1 MLRKLKPKYL
11 SIAKGDELARGIA
24 NYMEKWV
31 FPVCAGAIDDTHIP
45 ISTPQQKSHWH
56 IFMLLLEETQLLINV
71 TNDGQALRYIYF
83 MRWFNITETE
93 PV

>member
-1 MLRKLKPKYL
+1 
-11 SIAKGDELARGIA
+11 
-24 NYMEKWV
+24 
-31 FPVCAGAIDDTHIP
+31 
-45 ISTPQQKSHWH
+45 
-56 IFMLLLEETQLLINV
+56 MLLLEETQLLINA